1 MKAQRTFSGINTA
14 SIETIVE
21 EAVGLQASDVHL
33 EPSESD
39 LRIRFRIDGN
49 LHDMAIIPKVQE
61 KAKSLVNQA
70 KVMSGMDVSISR
82 LPQDGRYEFRHM
94 EKSVN
99 LRFSSMPQLYGEKIV
114 IRLFDL
120 GKILDIENLGFI
132 DSNLKKYK
140 HALERKYGMILVT
153 GPTGTGKTTT
163 LYAALNYLNRPNRN
177 IITVEDPIEIHLPNV
192 NQIQVQPKIGLNFE
206 NVLRSIL
213 RQDPDIIMVGEI
225 RDKETAEIAI
235 HAALTGHMVLST
247 LHTNHSVGTI
257 ARLLDMG
264 IPSFL
269 VSSSLTAIVAQRLV
283 NKVCNACKTEQTSI
297 IPKVRSFSGKGC
309 TICYDTGF
317 RGRTIVEE
325 VLIASPRIKRQILI
339 NGSSSEIF
347 RLAKEEQMT
356 TLKESAILK
365 AHGGIISL
373 EEAIGVTDEP
383 LPPQLLE

>member
-1 MKAQRTFSGINTA
+1 MTTQRTFSSINTA

-21 EAVGLQASDVHL
+21 EAVNLDASDVHL
-33 EPSESD
+33 EPSEND

-49 LHDMAIIPKVQE
+49 LHDMAVIPKVLE
-61 KAKSLVNQA
+61 KAKSLINQA

-120 GKILDIENLGFI
+120 SKIIDIENLGFI
-132 DSNLKKYK
+132 DGNLKKFK
-140 HALERKYGMILVT
+140 HAVERKYGMILVT
-153 GPTGTGKTTT
+153 GPTGSGKTTT
-163 LYAALNYLNRPNRN
+163 LYGALNYLSRPNKN
-177 IITVEDPIEIHLPNV
+177 IITVEDPIEVHLPNI
-192 NQIQVQPKIGLNFE
+192 NQIQVQPKIGLTFE
-206 NVLRSIL
+206 NILRSIL

-247 LHTNHSVGTI
+247 LHTNHAVGTI

-283 NKVCNACKTEQTSI
+283 NKVCTACRTEQTSI
-297 IPKVRSFSGKGC
+297 IPKVRSYSGKGC
-309 TICYDTGF
+309 TMCYDTGF

-356 TLKESAILK
+356 TLKETAILK
-365 AHGGIISL
+365 AHNAIISL

-383 LPPQLLE
+383 LPQHLLE